1 MFQPCVWRGLGWRS
15 LEIIINVEDLEME
28 TDGRVRGGCG
38 LIWFVS
44 RRLKKLIN
52 RLGSGTA
59 SWVEEKDAAA
69 GKW

>member
-1 MFQPCVWRGLGWRS
+1 
-15 LEIIINVEDLEME
+15 ME